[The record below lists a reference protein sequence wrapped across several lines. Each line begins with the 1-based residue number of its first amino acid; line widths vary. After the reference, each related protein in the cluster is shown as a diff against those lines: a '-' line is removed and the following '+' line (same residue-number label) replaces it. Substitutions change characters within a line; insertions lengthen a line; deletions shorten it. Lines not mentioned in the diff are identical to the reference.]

1 MYDMPVYFL
10 YLMFGQLLVFF
21 LAKSSENFSL
31 NISPFD
37 CTVNCL
43 GLYNLHAAISQFFKL

>member
-10 YLMFGQLLVFF
+10 YHMFGQLLVFF
-21 LAKSSENFSL
+21 LAKSSDNFSS
-31 NISPFD
+31 NISLFD
-37 CTVNCL
+37 CTVNYL